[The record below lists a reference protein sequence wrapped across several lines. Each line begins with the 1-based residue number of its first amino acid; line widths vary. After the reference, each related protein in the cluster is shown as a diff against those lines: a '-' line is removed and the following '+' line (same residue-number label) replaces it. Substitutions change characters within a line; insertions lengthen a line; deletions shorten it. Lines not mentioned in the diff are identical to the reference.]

1 MLNFTE
7 RKQKLW
13 EVVLKDG
20 QHLEVSLPDGAFYEE
35 LTSMH
40 NVKTMLDIEQMVADI
55 LNRNKQERIFTVE
68 EISQTFDVS
77 ELQAIIIDYR
87 VTTEQAINDPN

>member
-20 QHLEVSLPDGAFYEE
+20 QRLEIPLPNGSFYEE
-35 LTSMH
+35 LASMR
-40 NVKTMLDIEQMVADI
+40 NVKTMLDIEQMVVDI
-55 LNRNKQERIFTVE
+55 LNHNKQGRIFTAE

-87 VTTEQAINDPN
+87 VTTEMAINDPN